1 MAKHEPE
8 NLRGN
13 HEQMSGRT
21 ASHTNVGV
29 QDISQNRADTNE
41 DKKDEV
47 EYEECTTSNFEM
59 IVVLS
64 VWEVCKEGRN
74 CTRPHYDC
82 MPCGREMSKQVG
94 QTMNKCNFTMTKR
107 GCTVF
112 CLASSS
118 IERTEV

>member
-8 NLRGN
+8 
-13 HEQMSGRT
+13 
-21 ASHTNVGV
+21 NVGV

-82 MPCGREMSKQVG
+82 MPCGREMSYSVWPALPLSVRKYEGGIRLVFIALHR
-94 QTMNKCNFTMTKR
+94 KC
-107 GCTVF
+107 
-112 CLASSS
+112 
-118 IERTEV
+118 ETEVQPEQ